1 MIKLQ
6 KKDILNKKENEVRT
20 MDIIWGIAY
29 YLLIIWV
36 AITIGL
42 VIRRLLDNMKQRTK
56 SRIELEALQKKEL
69 EKRIEIL
76 EQQLAE
82 KDNKL

>member
-1 MIKLQ
+1 
-6 KKDILNKKENEVRT
+6 
-20 MDIIWGIAY
+20 MDLIWVIAY

>member
-1 MIKLQ
+1 
-6 KKDILNKKENEVRT
+6 
-20 MDIIWGIAY
+20 MDIIWVIALC
-29 YLLIIWV
+29 LLIIWV
-36 AITIGL
+36 AIKIGL

>member
-1 MIKLQ
+1 
-6 KKDILNKKENEVRT
+6 
-20 MDIIWGIAY
+20 MDLIWVIAY

-56 SRIELEALQKKEL
+56 SRIELESLQKKEL

>member
-1 MIKLQ
+1 MEYVWL
-6 KKDILNKKENEVRT
+6 V
-20 MDIIWGIAY
+20 AF
-29 YLLIIWV
+29 YLLLIWI
-36 AITIGL
+36 AITIGIA
-42 VIRRLLDNMKQRTK
+42 IRRLLDNMKQRTI

>member
-1 MIKLQ
+1 
-6 KKDILNKKENEVRT
+6 
-20 MDIIWGIAY
+20 MDIIWVIAY

-42 VIRRLLDNMKQRTK
+42 VTRRLLDNLKQRTK

>member
-1 MIKLQ
+1 
-6 KKDILNKKENEVRT
+6 
-20 MDIIWGIAY
+20 MDIIWLIVFC
-29 YLLIIWV
+29 LIIIWV

-42 VIRRLLDNMKQRTK
+42 FIRRLLNNMKQRTK

-82 KDNKL
+82 RDNKL